1 MNSPTSGE
9 WSDQEFDVFD
19 GDTLVGH
26 ILRSHAASLDGPWLW
41 TIICPPAG
49 GTDGRGYAKSLEAAM
64 SALTSQWEAAGAAR
78 G

>member
-26 ILRSHAASLDGPWLW
+26 ILRSQAASVDRAWLW
-41 TIICPPAG
+41 TITRRPPVGAG
-49 GTDGRGYAKSLEAAM
+49 ERGYAKSLDAAM
-64 SALTSQWEAAGAAR
+64 SELSSQWETSGPTAG
-78 G
+78 